1 METTV
6 SKIKE
11 RIIGMRERDR
21 ILIAIDGSCTAGK
34 STLASMLA
42 RELDYEQEETVQQDV
57 PNGKV
62 SDMIIPIVAL
72 IIITNTISRK
82 VGETSLF

>member
-11 RIIGMRERDR
+11 KISAMNEKDR

-34 STLASMLA
+34 STLASLLA
-42 RELDYEQEETVQQDV
+42 RDLDCNLFHMDDFFLREEQRTEERLAQHPGCLLRISAQAA
-57 PNGKV
+57 GK
-62 SDMIIPIVAL
+62 S
-72 IIITNTISRK
+72 
-82 VGETSLF
+82 